1 MKLII
6 DGRNISSTKVDVYLN
21 KKIFCTKFINHNTTK
36 IVIEDIEALTS
47 VECQFWTAVNK
58 MGDVAEPFCDAEN
71 IVNEEDGINEG
82 LVCPDLQ
89 YPYITKIEYPC
100 NKESL
105 KLSPERMVEFDDF
118 IIFVPDDDKNAM
130 YIRKEDEIT
139 LRKKIRADIKKD
151 IIDFARLYPF
161 AVIIAALCV
170 VIPNYIDSYFL
181 SRLLGPIF
189 FFAVLALPIG
199 TIRFTREYI
208 KMRNFLLAHPQ
219 LSLKGT
225 QKN

>member
-105 KLSPERMVEFDDF
+105 KLSAERMIEFGGF
-118 IIFVPDDDKNAM
+118 IIFVPDDDTNAT
-130 YIRKEDEIT
+130 YIRKEDEIAIRT
-139 LRKKIRADIKKD
+139 KIRTNIKKD
-151 IIDFARLYPF
+151 IIDFVLLYPICI
-161 AVIIAALCV
+161 IIALLCI
-170 VIPNYIDSYFL
+170 VIPNYIDSYSL

-189 FFAVLALPIG
+189 FFAILALPIAA
-199 TIRFTREYI
+199 IKFARDYI
-208 KMRNFLLAHPQ
+208 KMRNFLLSHPQ
-219 LSLKGT
+219 LNL
-225 QKN
+225 